1 MFELDGA
8 SNFVFCEN
16 LAYISKLFLDHK
28 TLEYDMTPFMF
39 YVLCE
44 IYDNQYHITGYF
56 SKEKESEH
64 NYNLSCILVFPFHQR
79 KGYGKFLIDFS
90 YELSMIEKKVGSP
103 ERPLSD
109 LGRASYISWWTQRI
123 IEYVRRHPGATFSPN
138 DITK

>member
-56 SKEKESEH
+56 SKVIRYLFRKKSLNTIITCPAFWFFPSIKEKGTGNS
-64 NYNLSCILVFPFHQR
+64 
-79 KGYGKFLIDFS
+79 
-90 YELSMIEKKVGSP
+90 
-103 ERPLSD
+103 
-109 LGRASYISWWTQRI
+109 
-123 IEYVRRHPGATFSPN
+123 
-138 DITK
+138 